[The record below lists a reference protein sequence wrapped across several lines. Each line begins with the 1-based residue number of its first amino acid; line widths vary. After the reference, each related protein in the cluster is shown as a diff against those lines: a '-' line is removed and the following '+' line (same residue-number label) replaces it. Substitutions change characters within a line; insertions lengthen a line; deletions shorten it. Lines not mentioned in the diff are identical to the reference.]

1 MSGRGDW
8 ATRNDGVDTMVDREM
23 CGNCRFWHP
32 TWKFRKEQSYAQGN
46 ARLDVTNPRD
56 TGGLRKHSNKGLCR
70 RYAPQASA
78 LTTVWMETSNSDW
91 CGDHERIRQEPDDP
105 ED

>member
-1 MSGRGDW
+1 
-8 ATRNDGVDTMVDREM
+8 MVDQEA

-32 TWKFRKEQSYAQGN
+32 TWKFKKEQSYAQDN

-56 TGGLRKHSNKGLCR
+56 TGGLRKRSNKGLCR

-78 LTTVWMETSNSDW
+78 LTTVWMETTNSDW
-91 CGDHERIRQEPDDP
+91 CGDHERIRQEP
-105 ED
+105 EDTQN